1 MARLMR
7 LIYCHTSELDVA
19 HRTLDA
25 AGLEPASDTGEP
37 WTVGGGS
44 SLERD
49 EDKPGIVKVV
59 LGSIDSIE
67 GEPGDMDFT
76 VVDERGGHREE
87 FYSQVPSS
95 LFLEGQF
102 ALVKHVDAPYDPRGP
117 MAGRA
122 HRSVVAIYLE
132 A

>member
-1 MARLMR
+1 MR
-7 LIYCHTSELDVA
+7 LIYCHTSELVVA
-19 HRTLDA
+19 RRTLDA
-25 AGLEPASDTGEP
+25 AGLEPAPYTGEP

-44 SLERD
+44 SLDRD
-49 EDKPGIVKVV
+49 EDKPGVVKVV
-59 LGSIDSIE
+59 SGSIDLIV

-87 FYSQVPSS
+87 FYSQVSSS
-95 LFLEGQF
+95 LFREGRF
-102 ALVKHVDAPYDPRGP
+102 ALVKYADSPYDPRGP

-122 HRSVVAIYLE
+122 HRSVIAIYLE